1 MLLFT
6 NYRRW
11 TSVYHGALQMSDDE
25 ARSASR
31 VQRLIRRSGWSF
43 MGNWDYRAFRVVTTV
58 AGLALIVAGV
68 GALVEGF

>member
-1 MLLFT
+1 MVLFT
-6 NYRRW
+6 NYRHW
-11 TSVYHGALQMSDDE
+11 TWMYHRALQMSDEE

-31 VQRLIRRSGWSF
+31 FQRLVRRSGWSF
-43 MGNWDYRAFRVVTTV
+43 MGNWDYRAFRVLTAI